1 VRRHQLPLNLERS
14 DLIVQEFGLLLLG
27 TTVRSQ
33 SHRKLVFLKL
43 DRDAAEPTR
52 PPTLASLNTPMERP
66 IDRRPVHG
74 TRRGNDSEEE
84 EKEDDGWN
92 FASSMTFASSSGRSL
107 TLRRCDCDECGC
119 VRTSPK
125 RRSGLTGAE
134 SGDDDS
140 VAPGESDDNSNN
152 NNKGSYIPDA
162 ILRAIEQH
170 RKQKRLR
177 VSLQQT
183 RTLRAR
189 HWCQDPP
196 LSAFKDDHHEREDAT
211 EKELRRDIDKGKES
225 ARGDPPPTSA
235 ETAVSAW
242 EWELPLA
249 AEPKVE
255 FGASHR
261 VIWIRRCPGA
271 LQSIAASQGGGGTA
285 MVVGSSDEES
295 RRVTLE
301 DWTAGTVVFVPSN
314 GGHAVGYAHVNPK
327 PTSTASTT
335 SLSSFDDESSVT
347 NDPGGSH
354 THQENERQEES
365 EPNLPEAA
373 ACSPGGLYATLL
385 VVKLPDRLL
394 KSRQHIDPQLPSWL
408 APLLPICRRLVSD
421 DERSASNCNE
431 GGESNAR
438 SATIGPKP
446 RYTVLNAEDAKQIKT
461 ALSSVIEE
469 AKEVP

>member
-1 VRRHQLPLNLERS
+1 
-14 DLIVQEFGLLLLG
+14 
-27 TTVRSQ
+27 
-33 SHRKLVFLKL
+33 
-43 DRDAAEPTR
+43 
-52 PPTLASLNTPMERP
+52 MERP
-66 IDRRPVHG
+66 IDRRPVHS
-74 TRRGNDSEEE
+74 TRRGNDSEEGEKE
-84 EKEDDGWN
+84 EKDDGWN

-107 TLRRCDCDECGC
+107 TLRRCDCDECDC

-134 SGDDDS
+134 NGDDNGVALEES
-140 VAPGESDDNSNN
+140 VDDD
-152 NNKGSYIPDA
+152 NKGSYIPDA

-189 HWCQDPP
+189 HWCEDPP
-196 LSAFKDDHHEREDAT
+196 PPPSAFKDDHHEREDA
-211 EKELRRDIDKGKES
+211 KEEELHGDIDKGKES
-225 ARGDPPPTSA
+225 AQGDPPPSSA

-271 LQSIAASQGGGGTA
+271 LQSIAASQGEGTA

-295 RRVTLE
+295 RRVLLE

-327 PTSTASTT
+327 PTSTASAA
-335 SLSSFDDESSVT
+335 SLLSFDEESSVA
-347 NDPGGSH
+347 NDRGGEN
-354 THQENERQEES
+354 THQENEQQEES
-365 EPNLPEAA
+365 EPNRPKAA
-373 ACSPGGLYATLL
+373 ACSPVGLYATLL
-385 VVKLPDRLL
+385 VVKLPNRLL
-394 KSRQHIDPQLPSWL
+394 KSTMQIDPQLPPWL

-421 DERSASNCNE
+421 DEPSSSNCNE
-431 GGESNAR
+431 GGGIQR

-446 RYTVLNAEDAKQIKT
+446 RYTVLNAEDEQQIKA
-461 ALSSVIEE
+461 ALSSLVEE
-469 AKEVP
+469 AKKGPNC